1 MDSRPHPSSLNC
13 RLKTSHQIRAPT
25 PVIDLA
31 YENDD
36 GWEILDHKTDQLP
49 ADGAE
54 ELAQR
59 YTDQLGAYGKVWRSI
74 TRDQSVRI
82 GLHAVRAGTVIWT
95 DAQDRGE
102 PDTGS

>member
-59 YTDQLGAYGKVWRSI
+59 YTDQLGAYAGCGSRSPA
-74 TRDQSVRI
+74 TSRCVSASTPWCRD
-82 GLHAVRAGTVIWT
+82 GNMDGHARQRRA
-95 DAQDRGE
+95 
-102 PDTGS
+102 